1 MGVFCEKWWEVG
13 GGYIRKVKRLWD
25 GKGIT
30 AREIPSLISQ
40 LSTIKYGGLTIIA
53 REWIEEQVRQEQGLF
68 GDSLDEEDFYG
79 FEEDGIGE
87 TEQGREEDVD
97 FAIEVDQGGTG
108 GIREDVGQVEA
119 RIDMVWENG
128 REVRMVSDVERGVL
142 RRMREVLAS
151 EKTVDL
157 PNLKAQDRRK
167 VMAEVKM
174 VDGLLNNLV
183 TDGMEAT
190 EVNRLL
196 YVGAFVVAERL
207 DLLGKGK
214 KKEREAMV
222 ATEIGEEYWRL
233 EEGFGPG

>member
-1 MGVFCEKWWEVG
+1 M
-13 GGYIRKVKRLWD
+13 
-25 GKGIT
+25 
-30 AREIPSLISQ
+30 ISQ
-40 LSTIKYGGLTIIA
+40 LLTIRYGGLTIIA
-53 REWIEEQVRQEQGLF
+53 RERIEEQVRQEQGLF
-68 GDSLDEEDFYG
+68 GDSSDEEDFYG
-79 FEEDGIGE
+79 FEEDEIGE
-87 TEQGREEDVD
+87 KGQGREEDVD

-128 REVRMVSDVERGVL
+128 REVRMVAEVERGVL

-183 TDGMEAT
+183 TDGIEAT

-214 KKEREAMV
+214 KKKER
-222 ATEIGEEYWRL
+222 GKPW
-233 EEGFGPG
+233 